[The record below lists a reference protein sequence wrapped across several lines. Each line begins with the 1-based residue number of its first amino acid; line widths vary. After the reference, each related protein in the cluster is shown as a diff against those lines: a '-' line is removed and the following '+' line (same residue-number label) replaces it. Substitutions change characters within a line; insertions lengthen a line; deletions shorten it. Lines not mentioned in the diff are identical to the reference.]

1 VSVALRRV
9 RTWLATW
16 WPVLLLG
23 CTTIGAYGAVYYSFG
38 VLLTPMRD
46 ATGWSTGALSGGF
59 SLSVLLGGACAVL
72 AGRVVDRAGA
82 RLVLAVSLAV
92 GCAGLLAA
100 SYAEESWQF
109 VAGWAIGGGAVAGGL
124 YYNVTMALTAR
135 LYPAQRPAAFS
146 ILTLLG
152 ALAGPIF
159 YPYAGWLV
167 ETFEW
172 RTALRLL
179 VLALAVSAA
188 PAAILVRVGPGQ
200 RAPEAT
206 DSRRDGSVRAALSDR
221 RIVTA
226 LIMMGTVSLGTSAL
240 TLHQVPAMQATGIS
254 LAAASGIAGTR
265 GFFQFG
271 GRVFLSPLIARL
283 GLVGALG
290 AAYAVSAAGTGLLAA
305 AGSIVLVFAFI
316 AMTGVALGLLSPLHG
331 LFAAEVYGEARLG
344 TLMGVQQ
351 IVVSVSGAA
360 GPWIAGVALDATG
373 SYAPV
378 LLAAAALQLGGLGAL
393 VAQRR
398 AAGNSRA

>member
-1 VSVALRRV
+1 M
-9 RTWLATW
+9 
-16 WPVLLLG
+16 LLLG
-23 CTTIGAYGAVYYSFG
+23 WTTIGAYGAVYYSFG
-38 VLLTPMRD
+38 VLLAPMRD
-46 ATGWSTGALSGGF
+46 ATGWSTGALTGGF

-72 AGRVVDRAGA
+72 AGRALDQAGA
-82 RLVLAVSLAV
+82 RPVLVVSLVV

-109 VAGWAIGGGAVAGGL
+109 IAGWAIGGGAVAGGL

-146 ILTLLG
+146 ILTLCG

-188 PAAILVRVGPGQ
+188 PAAILVRLRPGEGTPAVAGSK
-200 RAPEAT
+200 RDAPLLAT
-206 DSRRDGSVRAALSDR
+206 LFDR
-221 RIVTA
+221 RIVYMLVMVA
-226 LIMMGTVSLGTSAL
+226 TVSLGTSAL

-254 LAAASGIAGTR
+254 LAAASGIAGLR

-271 GRVFLSPLIARL
+271 GRVFLSPLIARV
-283 GLVGALG
+283 GLAGALG

-305 AGSIVLVFAFI
+305 AGSIILVFAFI

-351 IVVSVSGAA
+351 VVVSVSGAA
-360 GPWIAGVALDATG
+360 GPWIAGIALDATG

-378 LLAAAALQLGGLGAL
+378 LLAAALLQLGGLAAL
-393 VAQRR
+393 AAQRGANRR
-398 AAGNSRA
+398 ASE